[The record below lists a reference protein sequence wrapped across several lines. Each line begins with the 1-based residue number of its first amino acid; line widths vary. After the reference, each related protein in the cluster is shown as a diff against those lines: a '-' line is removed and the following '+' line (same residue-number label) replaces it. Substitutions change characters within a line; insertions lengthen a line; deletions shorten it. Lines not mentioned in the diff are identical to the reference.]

1 MLSQIPLRE
10 VCQALSKLTDPS
22 TADTPMIFEFEVSSE
37 RSSLEEASSSSAFG
51 FATESELS
59 GSCREEATSSSLRKE
74 ARSRLS
80 SDGCS
85 CLTEA
90 AFTSCKT
97 SRRRTEARHW
107 MGNLMSSR
115 SEPCDWIQHHEDREG
130 SSLGGLLLV
139 EGANTSPAAPGL
151 DQSRIITTQQLGRAC
166 GLCRSILCVQ
176 CQA

>member
-37 RSSLEEASSSSAFG
+37 RSSLEDASSSSAFG

-59 GSCREEATSSSLRKE
+59 GSCREEATSSSLRKD

-80 SDGCS
+80 NDGCS

-115 SEPCDWIQHHEDREG
+115 SEPCDWIQHHEAREG
-130 SSLGGLLLV
+130 SSLGGLLLIP
-139 EGANTSPAAPGL
+139 APRWHAAPGL